1 MRQLKIGDRITA
13 ARSKSLLTYFTEV
26 ERIPLLSKDREVEV
40 AVKAQKGDKS
50 SIDLLVKS
58 NLRFVISVAKMYD
71 NAGGKLL
78 DDLIAVGNAGLLE
91 AAHKFDPTR
100 GFKFISFAVW
110 YIRKEMLKYLN
121 DHGHIAKIPITHK
134 HIQRKAKDI
143 SGTIFTKEGRDP
155 TDEELL
161 EHVRKSLK
169 HLGGLQMEVMK
180 TAINTGEYYT
190 SLDAPA
196 GEDSDLTFADL
207 VANPE
212 PENDPEDQEELKI
225 ALQGLLGCLT
235 PLERL
240 VIEKRYLSDS
250 SERPDYSSIAS
261 DIGSNV
267 KAVLATAD
275 RAFKKLK
282 RQSTRVSNPFK
293 S

>member
-40 AVKAQKGDKS
+40 AIKAQKGDKS
-50 SIDLLVKS
+50 SIELLVKS

-71 NAGGKLL
+71 NNGGRLL
-78 DDLIAVGNAGLLE
+78 DDLIAVGNGGLIE

-143 SGTIFTKEGRDP
+143 SGTVFAKEGRDP

-169 HLGGLQMEVMK
+169 NLGGLQMEVMK
-180 TAINTGEYYT
+180 SAISTGEYYT

-196 GEDSDLTFADL
+196 GEDGDFTIGDLIPSQDSQKG
-207 VANPE
+207 V
-212 PENDPEDQEELKI
+212 EDQEEMKV
-225 ALQGLLGCLT
+225 ALQDLLSCLT
-235 PLERL
+235 PLERA
-240 VIEKRYLSDS
+240 VIERRYLSEPSGDI
-250 SERPDYSSIAS
+250 EYS
-261 DIGSNV
+261 DIAAEMGTS
-267 KAVLATAD
+267 KHAIQATLG
-275 RAFKKLK
+275 RAFRKLK
-282 RQSTRVSNPFK
+282 RQSTRVNNPFK